1 MRTYRTML
9 CSFMTAIG
17 LAALVSGCP
26 GDSRSVIPAGSDVV
40 YGDIAPEDAAALIE
54 QHRGDD
60 KFAIIDVRTAE
71 EFEEGHIAG
80 AKNIDYYKNI
90 FRESITKLN
99 PTYTYL
105 VYCRSGNRSS
115 SALKIMKGLGFVSV
129 WNLKG
134 GIREWQAKSLPVET
148 KK

>member
-1 MRTYRTML
+1 MKTYRTML
-9 CSFMTAIG
+9 CSFLTAIG
-17 LAALVSGCP
+17 LAALVSGCAGGTKSVTP
-26 GDSRSVIPAGSDVV
+26 NDSEAVF
-40 YGDIAPEDAAALIE
+40 GDITPEDAAALIE
-54 QHRGDD
+54 KHRGDD
-60 KFAIIDVRTAE
+60 RFAIIDVRTAE

-115 SALKIMKGLGFVSV
+115 SALKIMKELGFLNV

-134 GIREWQAKSLPVET
+134 GIKGWQEKSLPVET